1 MRDFK
6 QAYVSNILPHFK
18 KGFMEKW
25 GFKEYTDPNSPAVFL
40 GIYSQQD
47 MNVFRQHKSYKI
59 LHFGGNDL
67 HPPQINLVKN
77 ESKVFLVGYGWIGEV
92 FRINNLRYK
101 EVIIPLKDFSEFT
114 PTVLG
119 DKIYIYKGIYGDRP
133 DYFKWQKVVEPL
145 QKTFGKD
152 RIIFTNHKPI
162 EQLKEEYYN
171 NCFVYVKP
179 NERGGSTSM
188 WELGHMG
195 RKTIT
200 FNQGDVPNVL
210 NYKSFDEIV
219 SHIKNEESKIGT
231 LQNEVS
237 EQTKNIFVGEE
248 WLNLDFYYN

>member
-1 MRDFK
+1 M
-6 QAYVSNILPHFK
+6 
-18 KGFMEKW
+18 
-25 GFKEYTDPNSPAVFL
+25 
-40 GIYSQQD
+40 
-47 MNVFRQHKSYKI
+47 
-59 LHFGGNDL
+59 
-67 HPPQINLVKN
+67 
-77 ESKVFLVGYGWIGEV
+77 VGYGWIGEV